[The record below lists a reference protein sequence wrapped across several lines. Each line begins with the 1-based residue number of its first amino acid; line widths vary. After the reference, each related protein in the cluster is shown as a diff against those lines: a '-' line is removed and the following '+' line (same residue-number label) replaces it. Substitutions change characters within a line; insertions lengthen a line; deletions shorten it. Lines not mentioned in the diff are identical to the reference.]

1 MIFINDL
8 NVVNYLNPFSSSRTI
23 IKTKLMDSDNK
34 VTRIKKRC
42 FYFKHDTSEGISTKE
57 NTILFTKESSF
68 HVRRA
73 DLR

>member
-8 NVVNYLNPFSSSRTI
+8 NVVNYLDPFSISRTI

-34 VTRIKKRC
+34 VTRIKKRS
-42 FYFKHDTSEGISTKE
+42 FYFKHDTNEGISTKE
-57 NTILFTKESSF
+57 STILFTKESRF
-68 HVRRA
+68 HVRWV

>member
-23 IKTKLMDSDNK
+23 IKTKLMDGDNK
-34 VTRIKKRC
+34 VTRIKKRS
-42 FYFKHDTSEGISTKE
+42 FYFKHDTSEGISIKE
-57 NTILFTKESSF
+57 NIIPFTKESRF
-68 HVRRA
+68 HVRSA